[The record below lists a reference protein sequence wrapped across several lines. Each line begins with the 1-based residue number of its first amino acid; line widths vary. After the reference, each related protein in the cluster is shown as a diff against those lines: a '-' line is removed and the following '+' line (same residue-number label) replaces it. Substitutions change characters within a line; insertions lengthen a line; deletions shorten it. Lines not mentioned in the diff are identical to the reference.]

1 MKFSSTRNKEDIVS
15 YKEAIFRGLAPDG
28 GLYMPCETPDLSEL
42 INSFTP
48 ETPFNEIAAKV
59 TGALLS
65 EELDE
70 TAARRIVDRAFDF
83 VPELVRLDD
92 NISILELFHGPSCAF
107 KDFGASF
114 LASSMEE
121 FLKSDSRE
129 ATILTA
135 TSGDTGSAV
144 ARAFYGKANINVVIL
159 YPSGRVSPL
168 QEKQLTTLGGNIRA
182 LEVEGSFDDCQRMV
196 KEAFLDRELSQKLN
210 LTSANSISL
219 GRLIPQSFYY
229 IWAWAQ
235 AAATGFDRKNGDR
248 SNLWFCVPSGNFGNL
263 TAGILAHTWGMGNRG
278 FIAATNINDV
288 VPEYL
293 KNGEFTPRASKL
305 TLSNAMDVGNP
316 SNFERMLEIFENS
329 HEKMTDL
336 IKEEVVTDAETAV
349 IIRELLTKKKY
360 ESDPHTSVGWLA
372 STRFLEKAGA
382 GPASDSDGKPQVITL
397 STAHPGKFTE
407 VFEEATG
414 TAPQLPE
421 RLAKVLELEKVS
433 TVVGNTLD
441 DMKAVLG

>member
-1 MKFSSTRNKEDIVS
+1 MKFYSTRNKDEAVS

-28 GLYMPCETPDLSEL
+28 GLYMPSETPDLSDL
-42 INSFTP
+42 INSFTAD
-48 ETPFNEIAAKV
+48 TPFNEIAAEI
-59 TGALLS
+59 THAILS
-65 EELDE
+65 EELDR
-70 TAARRIVDRAFDF
+70 AAAGRICDRAFDF
-83 VPELVRLDD
+83 LPEITGIDD
-92 NISILELFHGPSCAF
+92 KISILELFHGPSCAF

-121 FLKSDSRE
+121 FLKTDSRR

-144 ARAFYGKANINVVIL
+144 ARAFYEKENIDVVIL

-168 QEKQLTTLGGNIRA
+168 QEKQLTTLGKNIRA
-182 LEVEGSFDDCQRMV
+182 LEVRGSFDDCQRMV
-196 KEAFLDRELSQKLN
+196 KEAFLDRELSEKLS

-235 AAATGFDRKNGDR
+235 ASSSPAGRD
-248 SNLWFCVPSGNFGNL
+248 NLWFCVPSGNFGNL
-263 TAGILAHTWGMGNRG
+263 TAGILAHSWGMGNKG

-293 KNGEFTPRASKL
+293 KSGAFNPRASQL

-316 SNFERMLEIFENS
+316 SNFERMLEIFEES
-329 HEKMTDL
+329 HERMSDL
-336 IKEEVVTDAETAV
+336 IKEEVISDSETAET
-349 IIRELLTKKKY
+349 IRELFSGKEY
-360 ESDPHTSVGWLA
+360 ESDPHTAVGYLA
-372 STRFLEKAGA
+372 AKRFLQKAAAGDIEAGA
-382 GPASDSDGKPQVITL
+382 SPRIISL
-397 STAHPGKFTE
+397 STAHPGKFIE

-414 TAPQLPE
+414 KRPALPQ
-421 RLAKVLELEKVS
+421 RLQKLMALKKES
-433 TVVGNTLD
+433 TVIGNTLD
-441 DMKAVLG
+441 DMKAVL